1 MSEVIAVA
9 GEKIL
14 IIEDNENQRL
24 LYREELEALGYSV
37 IEAADAMSGVQLVEE
52 EQPHLVILD
61 ICMPGMDGLE
71 ALTRIHNI
79 NPRLPVII
87 NTAYSSY
94 QDQFIAWLADAY
106 VVKSANVDELLEVVQ
121 RVLSERYGEGSKE
134 AGE

>member
-1 MSEVIAVA
+1 MEVMIVA

-14 IIEDNENQRL
+14 IIEDNDMQRL

-37 IEAADAMSGVQLVEE
+37 IEAADAMRGIQLVEE

-79 NPRLPVII
+79 NPRLPVVI

-94 QDQFIAWLADAY
+94 QDQFISWLADAY
-106 VVKSANVDELLEVVQ
+106 VVKSSNVDELLEVVQ
-121 RVLSERYGEGSKE
+121 KVLRERYGEE
-134 AGE
+134 AKGGR

>member
-1 MSEVIAVA
+1 MEVMIVA

-14 IIEDNENQRL
+14 IIEDNDMQRL

-37 IEAADAMSGVQLVEE
+37 IEAADAMRGIQLVEE

-79 NPRLPVII
+79 NPRLPVVI

-94 QDQFIAWLADAY
+94 QDQFISWLADAY
-106 VVKSANVDELLEVVQ
+106 VVKSSNVDELLEVVQ
-121 RVLSERYGEGSKE
+121 KVLRERYDEE
-134 AGE
+134 AKGGR